1 MILNSHAKCV
11 DEDTEE
17 DALLEDAVVHHGVE
31 TVPDLTE
38 ERTDT
43 LEAGGETS
51 S

>member
-1 MILNSHAKCV
+1 MVLDAHTECV

-31 TVPDLTE
+31 TAPDLTE

>member
-1 MILNSHAKCV
+1 MVLDTHTKGV
-11 DEDTEE
+11 DEDAEE

-31 TVPDLTE
+31 TAPDLTE